1 MRTIKLLW
9 GFTMSL
15 LLCLS
20 STAIAKTV
28 PYPLPETIA
37 RSQACE
43 VTVDGVAV
51 PVMDTAVNLSR
62 TWTSRPVTTT
72 APVAWLT
79 LDGTVKVSVRF
90 IGQSISTATVR
101 PLSLGIVPEVTGDTV
116 SFILEKPAALTVE
129 MNGGQAGVLHLFAD
143 APETDIPTGDHVIAY
158 DAGIHDVGTVTLT
171 DGQAVYL
178 APGAV
183 VRGQFVASGAKN
195 IALCGRGIID
205 GSTFDRWEKTTVPV
219 DFSNCQNIRVSGI
232 TILDPAAWTLN
243 LYKCEDVSVDHVK
256 IIGARSNSD
265 GITVQSCKR
274 VAVSN
279 CFVRG
284 WDDNLVVKG
293 YDGDVSDISFTD
305 CVLWTDLAQSCE
317 VGYETRAAVME
328 NITFEN
334 ITVLHA
340 NHKPVCS
347 IHNSDNALVKN
358 VTFKNITVEDCNLGQ
373 GDGAEFLID
382 LTTTKSQWSKS
393 AERGDIRDVLIE
405 NVNVLSGKVP
415 AVRIFAINKD
425 HTIDGVTI
433 RGLTLMG
440 QKITG
445 FDQLRY
451 TFSPRKLG
459 ENIVIEP

>member
-1 MRTIKLLW
+1 MRK
-9 GFTMSL
+9 SL
-15 LLCLS
+15 LFWGLMMSFLFCLS
-20 STAIAKTV
+20 STALAQTAT
-28 PYPLPETIA
+28 YPLPEAIA
-37 RSQACE
+37 RSKTCD
-43 VTVDGVAV
+43 VKVDGISI
-51 PVMDTAVNLSR
+51 PVMDTAVNLTR
-62 TWTSRPVTTT
+62 MWTSRPITTT
-72 APVAWLT
+72 APVAWLSVNN
-79 LDGTVKVSVRF
+79 TVNVSVHF
-90 IGQSISTATVR
+90 AGQAISSATVR
-101 PLSLGIVPEVTGDTV
+101 PLSLGIEPKVVGDTV
-116 SFILEKPAALTVE
+116 SFTLEQPAVLTLE
-129 MNGGQAGVLHLFAD
+129 INGSQAGALHLFAD
-143 APETDIPTGDHVIAY
+143 VPETVVPTGDHVIVY

-171 DGQAVYL
+171 EGQTVYL

-183 VRGQFVASGAKN
+183 VRGQFVAKGAKD
-195 IALCGRGIID
+195 ITLCGQGIID
-205 GSTFDRWEKTTVPV
+205 GSTFDRWEETTVPV
-219 DFSNCQNIRVSGI
+219 DFSSCQNVRVSGI

-243 LYKCEDVSVDHVK
+243 LYQCDDVTVDHVK

-274 VAVSN
+274 VAVSH

-317 VGYETRAAVME
+317 IGYETRADVME
-328 NITFEN
+328 NISFEN

-358 VTFKNITVEDCNLGQ
+358 VTFRNITVEDCNLGQ

-393 AERGDIRDVLIE
+393 TERGNIRDVLIE
-405 NVNVLSGKVP
+405 NINVLSGKVP

-425 HTIDGVTI
+425 HTIDGITI

-440 QKITG
+440 KKITS

-459 ENIVIEP
+459 EHIVMEP